1 MKKLGLLLVLL
12 MVAGIAWL
20 FIPWHGTAPEIDTVG
35 DPARGEYVLAMG
47 GCVACHT
54 DQKNGGALLAG
65 GRELAT
71 PFGTFYSSNITPDP
85 DAGIGG
91 WTAGDFV
98 RAMREGL
105 SPDGQH
111 YYPAFPYPSYTKMTE
126 QDLVDLKAYLDA
138 VEPVSEQ
145 VRPHD
150 LGFPFNIRQ
159 TLAGWKLLFF
169 DVGTFEPDAGQSES
183 WNRGAYLVQGPGH
196 CGECHSPRNPLGGPD
211 LSRYLAG
218 NPVGAEG
225 KATPNITPHDSGI
238 ADWSANDI
246 AFALESGL
254 TPDYDS
260 FGAGMGEVVKDGTSK
275 LTKEDREAIAE
286 FLLALPPVES
296 AVKAEAS
303 SSSD

>member
-1 MKKLGLLLVLL
+1 MKKIIVFLILVAL
-12 MVAGIAWL
+12 AGAAWL
-20 FIPWHGTAPEIDTVG
+20 FIPWHGSAPEISATG
-35 DPARGEYVLAMG
+35 DPIRGEYVLAMG

-54 DQKNGGALLAG
+54 DEKNGGALLAG
-65 GRELAT
+65 GRALAT

-91 WTAGDFV
+91 WTTGDFV
-98 RAMREGL
+98 RAMKEGL

-111 YYPAFPYPSYTKMTE
+111 YYPAFPYPSYAKMAE
-126 QDLVDLKAYLDA
+126 QDLVDLKAYLDT
-138 VEPVSEQ
+138 VEPVSEA

-150 LGFPFNIRQ
+150 LGFPFSIRQ

-169 DVGTFEPDAGQSES
+169 DDSPFVPDSSQSES

-196 CGECHSPRNPLGGPD
+196 CGECHTPRNMLGGPD
-211 LSRYLAG
+211 LGRYLSG

-225 KATPNITPHDSGI
+225 KATPNITPHETGI
-238 ADWSANDI
+238 ADWNAVDL

-260 FGAGMGEVVKDGTSK
+260 FGGGMGEVVSDGTSK
-275 LTKEDREAIAE
+275 LTKEDRDAIAE
-286 FLLALPPVES
+286 FLLSLPPIES
-296 AVKAEAS
+296 AVKKDDAS
-303 SSSD
+303 DS